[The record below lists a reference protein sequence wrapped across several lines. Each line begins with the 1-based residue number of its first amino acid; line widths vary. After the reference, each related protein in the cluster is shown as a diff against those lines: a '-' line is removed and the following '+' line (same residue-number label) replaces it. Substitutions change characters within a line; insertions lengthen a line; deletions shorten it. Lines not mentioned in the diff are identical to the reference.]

1 MKYRF
6 ELDRH
11 NDVTV
16 CYVSMAGHIANL
28 IMDRDTK
35 MNDKPELEF
44 WHLIMAALIIV
55 AIVSFILLVTG
66 AY

>member
-1 MKYRF
+1 
-6 ELDRH
+6 
-11 NDVTV
+11 
-16 CYVSMAGHIANL
+16 
-28 IMDRDTK
+28 

-44 WHLIMAALIIV
+44 WHIVMAALIIV